1 MTFETY
7 RPKKWYLQTCG
18 RLTAAALTTT
28 VLGVFSL
35 AGTAAA
41 QTTTIFACRNDT
53 NGDLRYVT
61 GPGQCRQH
69 ETDMSWTS
77 GSSGPNG
84 HGTPGVVPLWTG
96 SGTTLTDSHIQDKG
110 GLVTIAVPVSASHA
124 GSGPTIGGF
133 STDGVGVSGIS
144 PNGIGVIGST
154 MGSTGSGVSGFGAAN
169 GVTGFATSGSDASWA
184 TRGIAAGR
192 GVGVEGSSA
201 AGVGIRGSLLA
212 CDPLP
217 CTPTAG
223 EAGQFVTGAGGILLH
238 GFLSNFNAPGGWDEK
253 FVVDAAG
260 NLTTYGNAY
269 KPGGGSWSTLSDSRT
284 KKSVEPIGNALAQLM
299 KLRGV
304 TYEYTNPPA
313 FHEHAGTHIGMVA
326 QEVEQVFPSWVD
338 TGNDGYKRLTFR
350 GFEAVAVEAVRE
362 LDAKSNDAAARIAE
376 LERQNADL
384 RHAVEELSQTV
395 KALQRK

>member
-1 MTFETY
+1 MTLE
-7 RPKKWYLQTCG
+7 KYLATI
-18 RLTAAALTTT
+18 L
-28 VLGVFSL
+28 LGVFCF

-77 GSSGPNG
+77 GSSGVNG
-84 HGTPGVVPLWTG
+84 QGTPGVVPLWTG
-96 SGTTLTDSHIQDKG
+96 SGTTLTDSHIQDKFG
-110 GLVTIAVPVSASHA
+110 NVTISVPVSASHA
-124 GSGPTIGGF
+124 GTGPTIGGF

-154 MGSTGSGVSGFGAAN
+154 MGTMGSGVSGFGAAN

-184 TRGIAAGR
+184 TRGIAAGN
-192 GVGVEGSSA
+192 GVGVEGTSS
-201 AGVGIRGSLLA
+201 AGVGIRGSMLA

-217 CTPTAG
+217 CIPTAG
-223 EAGQFVTGAGGILLH
+223 EAGQFVAGAGGILLH
-238 GFLSNFNAPGGWDEK
+238 GFLSNFNGPGGWDEK

-260 NLTTYGNAY
+260 NLTTHGNAY
-269 KPGGGSWSTLSDSRT
+269 KPGGGSWSTLSDART
-284 KKSVEPIGNALAQLM
+284 KTSIEPLGNALSTLL

-304 TYEYTNPPA
+304 TYEYANPSA
-313 FHEHAGTHIGMVA
+313 FHERAGTHIGMVA
-326 QEVEQVFPSWVD
+326 QDVEQVFPSWVD
-338 TGNDGYKRLTFR
+338 TGGDGYKRLTFR

-362 LDAKSNDAAARIAE
+362 LDAKSIDAAARIAE
-376 LERQNADL
+376 LERQNGEL
-384 RHAVEELSQTV
+384 RRAVEELSHTV
-395 KALQRK
+395 KAVLRK

>member
-96 SGTTLTDSHIQDKG
+96 SGTTLTDSHIHDTG
-110 GLVTIAVPVSASHA
+110 VGVNISVPLSASA
-124 GSGPTIGGF
+124 DGTGPTIGAF
-133 STDGVGVSGIS
+133 STNGVGVFGASPIVGVLGGTRSASGTAVS
-144 PNGIGVIGST
+144 GVAACLVGSCFSIGVDGQ
-154 MGSTGSGVSGFGAAN
+154 A
-169 GVTGFATSGSDASWA
+169 
-184 TRGIAAGR
+184 
-192 GVGVEGSSA
+192 A
-201 AGVGIRGSLLA
+201 AGVGVRGRLFA
-212 CDPLP
+212 CDDNNN
-217 CTPTAG
+217 CTPTGAG
-223 EAGQFVTGAGGILLH
+223 DAGQFSSGAGGILLH
-238 GFLSNFNAPGGWDEK
+238 GYLHELGGMMDEK

-269 KPGGGSWSTLSDSRT
+269 KPGGGSWSTLSDART
-284 KKSVEPIGNALAQLM
+284 KKSVEPIGNALAQLL

-304 TYEYTNPPA
+304 TYEYANPSA
-313 FHEHAGTHIGMVA
+313 FHERAGTHIGMVA
-326 QEVEQVFPSWVD
+326 QDVEQVFPSWVD
-338 TGNDGYKRLTFR
+338 AGDDGYKRLTFR

-376 LERQNADL
+376 LQ
-384 RHAVEELSQTV
+384 HAVEQLSQTV
-395 KALQRK
+395 KALRRK